1 LKSEFNVAD
10 KPDSSPT
17 LTKAQKQARDLTQ
30 MSSIAFE
37 VPFTFVGAVFL
48 GGLIGYYLDRWL
60 HTGPWLMVLFGGFG
74 FAGGIIE
81 IVRRFGPGA
90 AGTKDDDTRR

>member
-1 LKSEFNVAD
+1 MAD
-10 KPDSSPT
+10 KPDNPPT

-30 MSSIAFE
+30 MSTIAFE

-48 GGLIGYYLDRWL
+48 GGLVGYYLDRWL
-60 HTGPWLMVLFGGFG
+60 HTGPWLMVLFGCFG

-90 AGTKDDDTRR
+90 LDRKDDDSKP

>member
-1 LKSEFNVAD
+1 
-10 KPDSSPT
+10 
-17 LTKAQKQARDLTQ
+17 
-30 MSSIAFE
+30 MSTIAFE

-60 HTGPWLMVLFGGFG
+60 HTSPWLMVLFGGFG

-90 AGTKDDDTRR
+90 PGIRDDDTKR

>member
-1 LKSEFNVAD
+1 VAD
-10 KPDSSPT
+10 RPDNPPK
-17 LTKAQKQARDLTQ
+17 LTKSQKQARDFTQ
-30 MSSIAFE
+30 LSTIAFE
-37 VPFTFVGAVFL
+37 VPFTFVGAVFV

-90 AGTKDDDTRR
+90 PGGENDDSNP

>member
-1 LKSEFNVAD
+1 MKSEDDLAD
-10 KPDSSPT
+10 KPENSPS

-30 MSSIAFE
+30 MSTIAFE

-48 GGLIGYYLDRWL
+48 GGLLGYYLDRWL
-60 HTGPWLMVLFGGFG
+60 HTGPWLMVLFGGLG

-90 AGTKDDDTRR
+90 PGTKDDDAKR